1 MNHDL
6 YNFHTLVPSNTS
18 SASSFHQLRVSSS
31 LPVRTTI
38 PIHPSFA
45 IRGMQGNVIG
55 LLATVGFAT
64 PVRFAAGSIDGKPAL
79 TGLPRGNASLGHP
92 LPAEKNASDT
102 DPWLSSSFDCVHS
115 SSGFASQAWFLVPVC
130 YVPGQVPVVGTQR
143 PVGPVCVFPHSHIP
157 MVVGY
162 CSVIHLQTI
171 WLPFLHST
179 ISKCPAGLPQALS
192 PVIRLPIFFLGSM
205 VILQCYVTRVS
216 LHSRSCPG

>member
-1 MNHDL
+1 
-6 YNFHTLVPSNTS
+6 
-18 SASSFHQLRVSSS
+18 
-31 LPVRTTI
+31 
-38 PIHPSFA
+38 
-45 IRGMQGNVIG
+45 MQGNVIG

-64 PVRFAAGSIDGKPAL
+64 PVRFAAGSTDSKPAL
-79 TGLPRGNASLGHP
+79 TSLPRGNASLGHP
-92 LPAEKNASDT
+92 PPAEKNASDA

-130 YVPGQVPVVGTQR
+130 YVPVQVPVVGTQC

-162 CSVIHLQTI
+162 CSVIRLQTI

-192 PVIRLPIFFLGSM
+192 PAIHLPTFFLGSM
-205 VILQCYVTRVS
+205 VILLLCHKGIIPLPQLSWLKVLAHLLRLILCLGFLLQS
-216 LHSRSCPG
+216 INLSCLPELAQPRA